1 MQFKTLFTA
10 SLLSG
15 LTVAAPE
22 PKTFGLVALRSG
34 SPFHLSSVSASES
47 GFSLLLPKGKQGA
60 KCADNKK
67 EDFATFRIS
76 KDKKLVLYHK
86 GKEQQIAYTDRSGMG
101 QGVLQYT
108 GQKNY
113 PRNAETEGWK
123 VDKDGNLV
131 FGSNN
136 AGFMACPGLKSTD
149 PWSIWVATGTDHPG
163 NSEKECYSFS
173 ARVAETK
180 KPLDPDRPNPWALA
194 LRLRPD
200 EFTLSS
206 LWQRHHE
213 ACIIELSAH
222 NTLIMRPIRP
232 SRRQVSRESMLRL
245 IPKAILS
252 LYLCLDVYCMPEAR
266 DAGLG
271 PLNETCV
278 EQAHIVLPPFSIISN
293 YTAEDKERIHRLE
306 RNETEPSLTF
316 GEVVIPSET
325 WFGIWWDTMDSV
337 AYTYTHHDLY
347 GRAMIYFWVVV
358 VAIGVLN
365 HLMQQ
370 IANSKTFRSHSS
382 KSGGQLWSLYTS
394 TVNRIAV
401 PATFGDR
408 CSQKVGWGTVP
419 PRIQS
424 LTLFAFLILN
434 IVLSIH
440 GYRIVPINMYF
451 PSTAK
456 QIFRYSSDR
465 TGIISF
471 ANFPLIWLFGMRNN
485 LLMWLTGW
493 DFGTYNNFHRWVAR
507 IATLQAILHSIG
519 YSILVYLEGGWEGYI
534 FWWSYMF
541 WWVGGVATVVMSLL
555 VGASFYWIRRQQ
567 YELFLV
573 VHIIMSILL
582 LVTMLAHVSIFQGE
596 YDVFFWVPCFIW
608 VADRVLRA
616 LRIAA
621 FNPKLWDTWA
631 TSIYHPTS
639 NIVRLV
645 IPYSSSLYKPAP
657 GTFYYIHVLNGPR
670 CWESHPF
677 TVAAVTDEGQ
687 RGAKVLGEQVPLLES
702 AASEQTSDA
711 DASQDMFSDSKI
723 MTFLIR
729 PYDGFTSRL
738 RDTASA
744 EWPKNVSQR
753 VLVDGPYGHTQPLH
767 TFDNVIFVVGG
778 SGIVVPLSYLQ
789 LLTSGASSPR
799 SVKIHWAVRE
809 PAFALDVLKTDIA
822 DALGSA
828 NLSVEIHLTTHTPQD
843 ELQEWPSQVT
853 LRRGRIDAAAVVTR
867 ASDIVDGESLAV
879 VACGPARMADD
890 ARRMVSD
897 LLKRG
902 VRGVEY
908 FEESFQW

>member
-1 MQFKTLFTA
+1 MKLA
-10 SLLSG
+10 S
-15 LTVAAPE
+15 
-22 PKTFGLVALRSG
+22 
-34 SPFHLSSVSASES
+34 
-47 GFSLLLPKGKQGA
+47 
-60 KCADNKK
+60 
-67 EDFATFRIS
+67 
-76 KDKKLVLYHK
+76 
-86 GKEQQIAYTDRSGMG
+86 
-101 QGVLQYT
+101 
-108 GQKNY
+108 
-113 PRNAETEGWK
+113 
-123 VDKDGNLV
+123 
-131 FGSNN
+131 
-136 AGFMACPGLKSTD
+136 
-149 PWSIWVATGTDHPG
+149 
-163 NSEKECYSFS
+163 
-173 ARVAETK
+173 
-180 KPLDPDRPNPWALA
+180 
-194 LRLRPD
+194 
-200 EFTLSS
+200 LSS
-206 LWQRHHE
+206 LLTT
-213 ACIIELSAH
+213 LSLCA
-222 NTLIMRPIRP
+222 P
-232 SRRQVSRESMLRL
+232 SAQAEDRSPERVCYDSCASALKPVHFDDMLSNQTNFMT
-245 IPKAILS
+245 ITCYSPKAILS

-541 WWVGGVATVVMSLL
+541 WWVGGVATIVMSLL

>member
-1 MQFKTLFTA
+1 
-10 SLLSG
+10 
-15 LTVAAPE
+15 
-22 PKTFGLVALRSG
+22 
-34 SPFHLSSVSASES
+34 
-47 GFSLLLPKGKQGA
+47 
-60 KCADNKK
+60 
-67 EDFATFRIS
+67 
-76 KDKKLVLYHK
+76 
-86 GKEQQIAYTDRSGMG
+86 
-101 QGVLQYT
+101 
-108 GQKNY
+108 
-113 PRNAETEGWK
+113 
-123 VDKDGNLV
+123 
-131 FGSNN
+131 
-136 AGFMACPGLKSTD
+136 
-149 PWSIWVATGTDHPG
+149 
-163 NSEKECYSFS
+163 
-173 ARVAETK
+173 
-180 KPLDPDRPNPWALA
+180 
-194 LRLRPD
+194 
-200 EFTLSS
+200 
-206 LWQRHHE
+206 
-213 ACIIELSAH
+213 
-222 NTLIMRPIRP
+222 
-232 SRRQVSRESMLRL
+232 
-245 IPKAILS
+245 
-252 LYLCLDVYCMPEAR
+252 
-266 DAGLG
+266 
-271 PLNETCV
+271 
-278 EQAHIVLPPFSIISN
+278 
-293 YTAEDKERIHRLE
+293 
-306 RNETEPSLTF
+306 
-316 GEVVIPSET
+316 
-325 WFGIWWDTMDSV
+325 
-337 AYTYTHHDLY
+337 
-347 GRAMIYFWVVV
+347 
-358 VAIGVLN
+358 
-365 HLMQQ
+365 
-370 IANSKTFRSHSS
+370 
-382 KSGGQLWSLYTS
+382 
-394 TVNRIAV
+394 
-401 PATFGDR
+401 
-408 CSQKVGWGTVP
+408 
-419 PRIQS
+419 
-424 LTLFAFLILN
+424 
-434 IVLSIH
+434 
-440 GYRIVPINMYF
+440 MYF

-608 VADRVLRA
+608 VADRVIRA

-711 DASQDMFSDSKI
+711 DASQDMFSDSKT
-723 MTFLIR
+723 MAFLIR

-799 SVKIHWAVRE
+799 TVKIHWAVRE
-809 PAFALDVLKTDIA
+809 PAFALDVLKTDVA

-867 ASDIVDGESLAV
+867 ASNVVDGESLAV

-890 ARRMVSD
+890 ARRTVSD

>member
-1 MQFKTLFTA
+1 M
-10 SLLSG
+10 
-15 LTVAAPE
+15 
-22 PKTFGLVALRSG
+22 
-34 SPFHLSSVSASES
+34 
-47 GFSLLLPKGKQGA
+47 
-60 KCADNKK
+60 
-67 EDFATFRIS
+67 
-76 KDKKLVLYHK
+76 KLV
-86 GKEQQIAYTDRSGMG
+86 S
-101 QGVLQYT
+101 
-108 GQKNY
+108 
-113 PRNAETEGWK
+113 
-123 VDKDGNLV
+123 
-131 FGSNN
+131 
-136 AGFMACPGLKSTD
+136 
-149 PWSIWVATGTDHPG
+149 
-163 NSEKECYSFS
+163 
-173 ARVAETK
+173 
-180 KPLDPDRPNPWALA
+180 
-194 LRLRPD
+194 
-200 EFTLSS
+200 LSS
-206 LWQRHHE
+206 LLT
-213 ACIIELSAH
+213 ILSLCAPFAQAEDRSPERVCYDSCASSLKPVH
-222 NTLIMRPIRP
+222 FDD
-232 SRRQVSRESMLRL
+232 MLRNQTNFMTKTCYS
-245 IPKAILS
+245 PKAILS
-252 LYLCLDVYCMPEAR
+252 LYLCLDVYCMVEAR
-266 DAGLG
+266 EAGLG

-306 RNETEPSLTF
+306 RNETESSITF
-316 GEVVIPSET
+316 GEVVIPSEI

-347 GRAMIYFWVVV
+347 GRAMIIFWIVVV
-358 VAIGVLN
+358 TIGVMN

-370 IANSKTFRSHSS
+370 IANSQIVRNHSF
-382 KSGGQLWSLYTS
+382 KSGGRLWSLYTS
-394 TVNRIAV
+394 TINQIAV

-434 IVLSIH
+434 VVLSIH

-456 QIFRYSSDR
+456 QIFRYASDR

-507 IATLQAILHSIG
+507 IATAQAILHSIG
-519 YSILVYLEGGWEGYI
+519 YSILVYLEGGWESYV

-541 WWVGGVATVVMSLL
+541 WWVGELATIVMSLL

-573 VHIIMSILL
+573 VHIIMSIFL

-596 YDVFFWVPCFIW
+596 YDIFFWVPCFIW
-608 VADRVLRA
+608 VADRVIRA

-645 IPYSSSLYKPAP
+645 IPWSNSLYKPAP

-687 RGAKVLGEQVPLLES
+687 RGAKVLGEQVPLLTS
-702 AASEQTSDA
+702 GSSEQTSDA
-711 DASQDMFSDSKI
+711 NVSQEMFSDSRT

-744 EWPKNVSQR
+744 EWPKNTLQR
-753 VLVDGPYGHTQPLH
+753 VLVDGPYGHTQPLQL
-767 TFDNVIFVVGG
+767 FDNVIFVVGG

-789 LLTSGASSPR
+789 LLTSSPSSPR
-799 SVKIHWAVRE
+799 TVKIHWAVRE

-822 DALGSA
+822 DTLGSA

-843 ELQEWPSQVT
+843 ELQEWPSQIA

-867 ASDIVDGESLAV
+867 ATDIVAGESLAV

-890 ARRMVSD
+890 ARKTVYD
-897 LLKRG
+897 LLRRG